1 MTTTM
6 TRRTMLKRS
15 ALSGVGVSLAPVV
28 LRAQES
34 SPNEKLNLAV
44 IGCGNRGR
52 ANLNGV
58 AGENLVA
65 LCDVDLRQ
73 AKNAYER
80 FPKAKK
86 YKDFRRMLD
95 EVHAEIDAVVVSTP
109 DHTHYPA
116 AMTAMDLGKH
126 LYCEKPMA
134 HTVTEVRKM
143 TEKAREKKLTTQLG
157 TQIHA
162 GSNYRRV
169 VELIRAGAIGEVGEV
184 HVWHTVDY
192 GNREIPTETPPVPSG
207 LDWNLWLGPAETRPY
222 HPTYLPGTWRHWWDF
237 SNGGLGDFG
246 CHYMDLPFWA
256 LDLKYPETVAADGP
270 ELHPETTS
278 PGLRVRYTYPRRG
291 KLPPLT
297 MTWYD
302 AGRKPDFLEQR
313 GIPDWK
319 AAVLFLGSEGML
331 ISDYNKHRL
340 LPEEEFADFIRPEP
354 TIPESIGHHQEWI
367 RACKT
372 GESTTCRFDYSGP
385 LSETVLLG
393 NVAYR
398 SGCKLRWNGEKFEL
412 ENCPSAEAYLD
423 KTYREG
429 WKVG

>member
-1 MTTTM
+1 M
-6 TRRTMLKRS
+6 TRPITRRRMLQGS
-15 ALSGVGVSLAPVV
+15 ALAGLGSALAPGF
-28 LRAQES
+28 LSAQPS

-65 LCDVDLRQ
+65 LCDVDDRQ
-73 AKNAYER
+73 AKGAFER

-95 EVHAEIDAVVVSTP
+95 EIHAEIDAVVVSTP
-109 DHTHYPA
+109 DHTHFPA
-116 AMTAMDLGKH
+116 AMMAMDLGKH

-143 TEKAREKKLTTQLG
+143 TNLARKNKLTTQLG

-169 VELIRAGAIGEVGEV
+169 VELVRAGAIGDVTEV

-192 GNREIPTETPPVPSG
+192 GGKEVPTETPPIPEG
-207 LDWNLWLGPAETRPY
+207 LDWNLWLGPAEMRPY

-246 CHYMDLPFWA
+246 CHYMDLPYWA
-256 LDLKYPETVAADGP
+256 LDLKYAETIAADGP
-270 ELHPETTS
+270 PLHPETTS
-278 PGLRVRYTYPRRG
+278 PGLRVRYTFPKRG
-291 KLPPLT
+291 KLPPMT

-302 AGRKPDFLEQR
+302 AGRRPDFLKER
-313 GIPDWK
+313 GIPEWK
-319 AAVLFLGSEGML
+319 AAVLFLGSKGML

-340 LPEEEFADFIRPEP
+340 LPEEKFADFVRPEP

-372 GESTTCRFDYSGP
+372 GETTTCRFDYSGP

-398 SGCKLRWNGEKFEL
+398 SDTQVKWNASKLEAVGNAD
-412 ENCPSAEAYLD
+412 AEPFLD

-429 WKVG
+429 WKFG